1 VILVLCALP
10 SSGCVVLG
18 LDRFYD
24 ELSIAF
30 DERLLGTWRSTDDD
44 VTVTVER
51 SDWRAY
57 RVKYEQT
64 IEQGTLTAYL
74 FKSGEQLFLDLTP
87 ARGQDFGAFV
97 LPMHAVLRVGIEADR
112 ITVSPLS
119 YDWFDSGLRRG
130 TLEAGL
136 GAARAE
142 RDQILLSAGRLTLE
156 SWLASLAADAPTFGP
171 PVVFEREKRM
181 R

>member
-1 VILVLCALP
+1 VAVILAVCAL

-44 VTVTVER
+44 VSVTVER

-64 IEQGTLTAYL
+64 IETGTLTAYL
-74 FKSGEQLFLDLTP
+74 FKSGEHLFLDLTP
-87 ARGQDFGAFV
+87 ARGQDLGTFV
-97 LPMHAVLRVGIEADR
+97 LPMHAVLRVAIAADR

-130 TLEAGL
+130 TLDEPF

-142 RDQILLSAGRLTLE
+142 RDQILLSAGRTTLE
-156 SWLASLAADAPTFGP
+156 SWLGALAPDAPAFGP
-171 PVVFEREKRM
+171 PVVFERQR
-181 R
+181 